1 MSTSEKRLARW
12 LAATGIVYAVG
23 AVDFVARPNAATRSL
38 NQAGGEPL
46 PDEEPG
52 LYNALAGAYM
62 ATIAAL
68 ALSAARDPSAHR
80 ALLPPLLVA
89 KATSSGGFLLRYLQT
104 RRRGFALSA
113 ALDAAL
119 FGVTAGLGAALDR

>member
-1 MSTSEKRLARW
+1 M
-12 LAATGIVYAVG
+12 
-23 AVDFVARPNAATRSL
+23 ARPRAATRSL
-38 NQAGGEPL
+38 NRAGGVPL

-68 ALSAARDPSAHR
+68 ALSASRDPAARR
-80 ALLPPLLVA
+80 ALLGPLLVA
-89 KATSSGGFLLRYLQT
+89 KAASSGGFLLRYLQT

-119 FGVTAGLGAALDR
+119 FGVTAGLGAAADR

>member
-1 MSTSEKRLARW
+1 MTSEKRLSIW
-12 LAATGIVYAVG
+12 LAATGFVYAAG
-23 AVDFVARPNAATRSL
+23 AVYFLARPQAATRSL
-38 NQAGGEPL
+38 NQAGGLPL

-68 ALSAARDPSAHR
+68 ALSAARDPRTRR
-80 ALLPPLLVA
+80 ALLGPLLVA
-89 KATSSGGFLLRYLQT
+89 KAASSGGFLLRYLQT

-119 FGVTAGLGAALDR
+119 FGITAGLGGALRR